1 MRQEQADKFRAWF
14 GEYVGGFYGDD
25 ELANVNLKLK
35 EDHSHRVCE
44 ETAEL
49 AAELGLDENQRRIA
63 DVIALL
69 HDVGRFEQF
78 AKYGTYNDGRSTN
91 HSVLGLEVLRR
102 EKVLDGVDGDERE
115 LIEKAIEYHGRKE
128 LPSGLDGECL
138 LFSRLIRDADKVDI
152 FYVVLDYYKVLRDEP
167 EKFKLELDFPDE
179 AGYSAEVIEKLMRGE
194 RIDYSKLR
202 TLNDAKLCQLG
213 WVYDVNFAATLRRI
227 KQRGFLEEVFEF
239 LPATEEIARVRE
251 KIFEYLDSRIRSGDG

>member
-1 MRQEQADKFRAWF
+1 MDKFRAWF
-14 GEYVGGFYGDD
+14 GEYVGRFYGDD

-35 EDHSHRVCE
+35 EDHSYRVCE

-91 HSVLGLEVLRR
+91 HSVLGLEVLGR
-102 EKVLDGVDGDERE
+102 EKVLEEVDGYERE

-128 LPSGLDGECL
+128 LPSGLERECL

-152 FYVVLDYYKVLRDEP
+152 FYVVLDYYKLLRDEP

-194 RIDYSKLR
+194 RIDHRKLR

-227 KQRGFLEEVFEF
+227 KQRGFLEKVFEF
-239 LPATEEIARVRE
+239 LPETEEIARVRE
-251 KIFEYLDSRIRSGDG
+251 KIFEYVDSRMEGGDD